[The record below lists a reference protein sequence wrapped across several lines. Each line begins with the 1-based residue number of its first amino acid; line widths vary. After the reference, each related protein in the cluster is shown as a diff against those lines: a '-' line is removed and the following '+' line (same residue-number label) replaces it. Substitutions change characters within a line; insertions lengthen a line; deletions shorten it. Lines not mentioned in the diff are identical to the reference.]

1 MNYYVRGNSK
11 SAKEIHAAFEALGLD
26 TNNKTFDDNKKVY
39 WGDVSDNTDNK
50 IGEAEWGGRATEIL
64 VQLEE
69 LGACHYLDY

>member
-26 TNNKTFDDNKKVY
+26 TNNKTFDDNNKVY
-39 WGDVSDNTDNK
+39 WGEISDIRDNK
-50 IGEAEWGGRATEIL
+50 IGEAKWGGEATKIL
-64 VQLEE
+64 TRLEE